1 LAGKKARF
9 YFVSFLAQDSGFRSE
24 PMRILITGGL
34 GFIGSN
40 LSDYLLA
47 QGHTVIAL
55 GRAATQNRISSERY
69 QYISADTTQ
78 PGEWQQALSA
88 IDGVVN
94 LAGKSIFK
102 RWSQRYKKAIY
113 DSRILTT
120 RNVVQALPTG
130 QAVTLCSASG
140 AGYYGNRGD
149 DRLKEDEKPGNDF
162 LASVS
167 VDWEAEALKAT
178 AKGARVAVMRFGV
191 VLGKDGGALAKMI
204 PAYKFFMGG
213 PIGRGNQWFSWM
225 HLTDLMAAILF
236 IFENPQLSG
245 ALNFCTPDAITN
257 RELAKTLGYVLG
269 RPAVM
274 PAPAFMIRMV
284 LGEFGNVLLEGQHMI
299 PDKLLSHGFQFKYP
313 DIKSAIQAVVS

>member
-1 LAGKKARF
+1 MK
-9 YFVSFLAQDSGFRSE
+9 
-24 PMRILITGGL
+24 ILITGGL

-55 GRAATQNRISSERY
+55 GRAATQNRISSKRY

-78 PGEWQQALSA
+78 PGEWQQALSD

-102 RWSQRYKKAIY
+102 RWSQSYKKAIY

-120 RNVVQALPTG
+120 RNVVQALPTDRT
-130 QAVTLCSASG
+130 VTLCSASG

-149 DRLKEDEKPGNDF
+149 DLLKEDEKPGNDF

-178 AKGARVAVMRFGV
+178 AKGVRVAVMRFGV

-213 PIGRGNQWFSWM
+213 PTGSGTQWFPWM

-245 ALNFCTPDAITN
+245 ALNFCAPDAITN
-257 RELAKTLGYVLG
+257 RELAKTLGGILG

-274 PAPAFMIRMV
+274 PTPAFMIRMV

-299 PDKLLSHGFQFKYP
+299 PDKLLRHGFQFKYP